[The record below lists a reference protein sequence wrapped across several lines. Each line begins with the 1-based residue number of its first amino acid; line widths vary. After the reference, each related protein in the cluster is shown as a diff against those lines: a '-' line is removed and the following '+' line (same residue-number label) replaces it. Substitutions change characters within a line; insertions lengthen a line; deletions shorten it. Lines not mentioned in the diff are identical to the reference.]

1 MKKIYTA
8 VFRHWHEPYAWFGRD
23 SGLVTE
29 GLRRIGVDSRLV
41 ILQTPTMP
49 HDERFLPASREQFLD
64 SGFWKSLALDGVVLQ
79 GGADVGI
86 DPVSAA
92 IRESGTKLL
101 LRLDTDGVVA
111 PQVDPYLYCYNLWWW
126 LAFHHRHPA
135 WMLALGKA
143 GLKTLFPNKFG
154 PGRVIRR
161 LLLGDFLLA
170 ESRIAAARLKRLLRT
185 HGAVGAAERVVH
197 LPIPVAPEWN
207 YPESTPKENILISVA
222 RWNDAQKDAP
232 KLIASL
238 GSVLKHNH
246 EYRAVV
252 IGNGKDLLR
261 ALVSKLAK
269 GCEDR
274 IELTG
279 RLHHVEIPKYEQR
292 AKIFICSS
300 RAESMSISSAEALC
314 CGCSVVGPAEIAS
327 MHEYVSASSGTLA
340 WTRRTNDFCDAVNA
354 EIACWQAGQRDPVA
368 MSAYF
373 RGHLDSTK
381 NAQSIRDLIEDRSLR

>member
-49 HDERFLPASREQFLD
+49 HDERFLAASREQFLD

-126 LAFHHRHPA
+126 LAFHNRHPA
-135 WMLALGKA
+135 WMLALGKV

-170 ESRIAAARLKRLLRT
+170 ESRIAAARLMRLLRT
-185 HGAVGAAERVVH
+185 HGAAGAAERVVH
-197 LPIPVAPEWN
+197 LPIPVAPEWK
-207 YPESTPKENILISVA
+207 YPESTPKENIIISVA

-232 KLIASL
+232 KLIKTVAAVL
-238 GSVLKHNH
+238 GHNP

-252 IGNGKDLLR
+252 IGNGEDLLR
-261 ALVSKLAK
+261 KLVDKHAGKYS
-269 GCEDR
+269 GQ
-274 IELTG
+274 IQLTG
-279 RLHHVEIPKYEQR
+279 RLPHSEIPAHEQK
-292 AKIFICSS
+292 AQIFICSS
-300 RAESMSISSAEALC
+300 RAESMNISSAEALC

-327 MHEYVSASSGTLA
+327 MHEYTSASSGTLT
-340 WTRRTNDFCDAVNA
+340 WTRRTSDFCDAVNS
-354 EIACWQAGQRDPVA
+354 EISAWRSGQR
-368 MSAYF
+368 SAECISNHF
-373 RGHLDSTK
+373 
-381 NAQSIRDLIEDRSLR
+381 RSLLAPEAVAELILDLCKA